1 MSDYRI
7 DVKVRNN
14 RLITLIEQQYG
25 NVAQFCKTHN
35 FSQSKVGDY
44 CNLKESPLTKKRV
57 GDGSY
62 NWKLTAS
69 DVAEAL
75 GVLPDEIWPEHMQQ
89 IQLNTNKSHVTVTA
103 DQVGYLIGS
112 GRSDNPLLGTLKEEK
127 EEVLYGLLDT
137 LRDKELLVVSERF
150 GLVDGQ
156 PKTLD
161 EVGALLNV
169 GSERVRQIESKAM
182 RLLRR
187 ATVGKDLTHVFM
199 EDDHV

>member
-1 MSDYRI
+1 MSDFRI
-7 DVKVRNN
+7 DIKVRNN

-25 NVAQFCKTHN
+25 NVAQFCKAHN
-35 FSQSKVGDY
+35 FNQGKVGDY

-127 EEVLYGLLDT
+127 EEVLYELLGT
-137 LRDKELLVVSERF
+137 LRDRELLVMSRRF
-150 GLVDGQ
+150 GLVDGEA
-156 PKTLD
+156 KGLK
-161 EVGALLNV
+161 EVGQEMGL
-169 GSERVRQIESKAM
+169 SQERVRQIESKAM
-182 RLLRR
+182 RKLRR
-187 ATVGKDLTHVFM
+187 AVVGKDLTHVFM
-199 EDDHV
+199 EDPDV

>member
-127 EEVLYGLLDT
+127 EEVLYGLLNT

-161 EVGALLNV
+161 EIGALLNV
-169 GSERVRQIESKAM
+169 GRERARQIEHKAM

-199 EDDHV
+199 EEE